1 MFVFCREFAVVD
13 VRRADAFVDV
23 LGGEVVAQHPCGAR
37 VAVLATH
44 PVVKGA
50 AALVEGLDEGG
61 VRARKLGLP
70 PAVVVIVRI
79 EVAGFGVDVVGKRGV
94 GDSHVFLHLA
104 VREGELHDERAAA
117 VNEGA
122 GEDEQ
127 RVGVPRLG
135 GVVGER
141 GVDGD
146 GQPAEGDG
154 AVTQPGGSHVGEG
167 EGHQQHGDDVGDGVV
182 EGELHGERGGSKG
195 GEDDAEVVDAPAQ
208 AIVEVGEAAG
218 DNAEDERHGVMRDVE
233 RPDDEGGSAD
243 AEDDGQGRDEVGVGQ
258 GDFHR
263 TGRWW

>member
-1 MFVFCREFAVVD
+1 MQGLAQAVAVAFEAGVAVVGAVLVQGGCDVATGLCLAFDEVPEAVRQVAVFVFFCEFAVVN

-37 VAVLATH
+37 VAVLAAH

-61 VRARKLGLP
+61 VRARELGLP
-70 PAVVVIVRI
+70 PAVVVVVRV
-79 EVAGFGVDVVGKRGV
+79 EVAGFGVNVVGKCGV
-94 GDSHVFLHLA
+94 GGGHVFLHLA

-146 GQPAEGDG
+146 GQPTEGDG
-154 AVTQPGGSHVGEG
+154 TVTQPGGPHVGEG
-167 EGHQQHGDDVGDGVV
+167 EGHQQHGDDVGDGVI

-195 GEDDAEVVDAPAQ
+195 G
-208 AIVEVGEAAG
+208 
-218 DNAEDERHGVMRDVE
+218 
-233 RPDDEGGSAD
+233 
-243 AEDDGQGRDEVGVGQ
+243 
-258 GDFHR
+258 
-263 TGRWW
+263 